1 MHLTVFFQG
10 ATPQLSFLRD
20 LINDQNLFCLLGLW
34 SDSGSPRSI
43 MFSTCFQYAWR
54 SALCTL
60 AFICLKWEIS
70 LARWVASCL
79 LKSLF
84 LFLCSALT
92 CLSIHG
98 LCTLFPRSCFWG
110 IYFSISSCILPLN
123 LVHNVSKSSELD
135 IFWNSVAYS
144 LSSDLN
150 PS

>member
-1 MHLTVFFQG
+1 MQLPFSFRG

-20 LINDQNLFCLLGLW
+20 LINDQNRFCLLGLW

-43 MFSTCFQYAWR
+43 IFSTCFQYAWR
-54 SALCTL
+54 SALSTL

-70 LARWVASCL
+70 LAWWVARCL

-98 LCTLFPRSCFWG
+98 LWTLFPRSCFWG
-110 IYFSISSCILPLN
+110 IYFSISSMFFTLELGPQRI
-123 LVHNVSKSSELD
+123 NVL
-135 IFWNSVAYS
+135 
-144 LSSDLN
+144 
-150 PS
+150 